1 MCSSY
6 PGFKV
11 MEIGEGTM
19 EWKKERTFEWNCEC
33 EVKLKSEAIGDNYLD
48 NILVY
53 NFTLRHNS
61 TLFVF
66 KLLFDILIR

>member
-11 MEIGEGTM
+11 MEIGDGTM
-19 EWKKERTFEWNCEC
+19 EWKNERTFEWNCEC
-33 EVKLKSEAIGDNYLD
+33 EVKLKSKAIGDNLD

-53 NFTLRHNS
+53 NFILGHYS
-61 TLFVF
+61 TLYVF